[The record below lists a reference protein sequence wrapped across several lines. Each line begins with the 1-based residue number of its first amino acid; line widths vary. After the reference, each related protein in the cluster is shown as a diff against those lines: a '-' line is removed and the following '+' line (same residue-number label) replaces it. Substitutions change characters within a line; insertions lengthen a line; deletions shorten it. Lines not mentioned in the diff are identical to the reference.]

1 MFTIRT
7 DDSRH
12 TEMATLNNDDVLN
25 MLFDQNEGILIKDVE
40 GFQTQSLDFF
50 SLGLDQ
56 DDYGG
61 LWDDS
66 LLGDININPSSP
78 PKTQKTYTDHDYVLH
93 RSPTNSDSGVSIDS
107 AGSPHGMED
116 PSQTSSDVSSFCG
129 SPGNMTQYV
138 PQQQSPQYGTSP
150 TSLSNEEIDN
160 SPLEPEDFDID
171 DIDMKFDTIDPSALV
186 AENTDISIDLAAHAD
201 LMTFD
206 TNTKTAINSDGSTAK
221 MIKIIRVDPQSYGST
236 LPFTLKDID
245 TSTSQQKFP
254 ELKLTEE
261 EKELLA
267 KEGVLLPTNVPLTKE
282 EERALKA
289 VRRKIRNKVSAKE
302 SRKRKQGYVDGLEKR
317 VKVCTQENQMLHKK
331 IQTLEKQNET
341 LLSQLKKL
349 QTFFQAK
356 TGRTAQ
362 ASTCVMVLL
371 LSFAF
376 LVVPSFNPF
385 GNPDGLENI
394 KKIPVPG
401 NSRNLLHASDNGDK
415 VDSDPYGLTVRP
427 GPPWEVPPKSPVI
440 HIPENAHITTVLD
453 TVSDQKES
461 HKITDELGKIPPVM
475 NTVQDSVDIN
485 GNISLFPS
493 GEVKIEDDALRVGDK
508 QQDL

>member
-1 MFTIRT
+1 
-7 DDSRH
+7 
-12 TEMATLNNDDVLN
+12 MATLENDDVLN

-56 DDYGG
+56 DDFGG
-61 LWDDS
+61 LWDES
-66 LLGDININPSSP
+66 LLGDINIKPQSP

-107 AGSPHGMED
+107 AGSPHAVED
-116 PSQTSSDVSSFCG
+116 SFQASSDISSFSG
-129 SPGNMTQYV
+129 SPGNMTQYK

-160 SPLEPEDFDID
+160 SPLGLEDFDID
-171 DIDMKFDTIDPSALV
+171 DIDMKFDTIDPNAL
-186 AENTDISIDLAAHAD
+186 AMDNTDISIDLEAHAD

-206 TNTKTAINSDGSTAK
+206 TKTKTAINSDGSTAK
-221 MIKIIRVDPQSYGST
+221 MIKIIRVDPQPYGST

-245 TSTSQQKFP
+245 TSSTSQQKFP

-302 SRKRKQGYVDGLEKR
+302 SRKRKQGYVEGLEKR

-331 IQTLEKQNET
+331 IQNLEKQNET

-394 KKIPVPG
+394 KNIPVPG
-401 NSRNLLHASDNGDK
+401 NSRNLLHASDNVDT

-440 HIPENAHITTVLD
+440 HVPENAHITTVLD

-461 HKITDELGKIPPVM
+461 HKKTDELGRIPPVM
-475 NTVQDSVDIN
+475 NIVQDSVDIN
-485 GNISLFPS
+485 SNKSLFSS
-493 GEVKIEDDALRVGDK
+493 GEVKIEEDALRVGDK
-508 QQDL
+508 RRDL